1 MYSTHSSS
9 NCFNAWQLASTNV
22 VYVFTRLLIQK
33 DSYGMRERRLIEY
46 FKQCFPSDISLTTN
60 KELAYGLTSLPPYEV
75 SISDVM
81 VIHLHCQV
89 FWLHNSFFFLSN
101 YKLRLELCM
110 WDLKSR
116 SLYALNGNKNP
127 LTLIILSLFR
137 YLLVRY
143 GIV

>member
-116 SLYALNGNKNP
+116 SLYALNGKKNP